1 MEIGS
6 GPWRALITKGA
17 EAMNVP
23 ISTQA
28 TDQIGIHAVELI
40 KWNRKINLTRITDP
54 FEIAVKHF
62 LDSIAAVNLIPAGA
76 RILDVGSG
84 GGFPGIP
91 LKILIPSLHLTLID
105 ASRKKAH
112 FLKHMIRTLGLDHT
126 DAVHLRAEDMD
137 RENGFTAGFD
147 VVVSRALTSLPGI
160 AKMSFPL
167 LGPNGVTMVWKSV
180 DQVAKLDVDSARHDP
195 NAFQQLKGTDF
206 SIKTIH
212 YVLPYLNLKR
222 AIVMMRPDS
231 HLKTS
236 SI

>member
-23 ISTQA
+23 ISTHA
-28 TDQIGIHAVELI
+28 ADQIGIHAVELI

-105 ASRKKAH
+105 ASRKKSH
-112 FLKHMIRTLGLDHT
+112 FLKHIIRTLGLDHT
-126 DAVHLRAEDMD
+126 DAFHLRAEDMD
-137 RENGFTAGFD
+137 RENGFIKGFD
-147 VVVSRALTSLPGI
+147 VVVSRALTSLSGF

-167 LGPNGVTMVWKSV
+167 LGPNGVTLVWKSA
-180 DQVAKLDVDSARHDP
+180 DQVAGLDVDSPSDDP
-195 NAFQQLKGTDF
+195 DAFHYLKGTGI
-206 SIKTIH
+206 SIQVIH
-212 YVLPYLNLKR
+212 YHLPYLKLKR
-222 AIVMMRPDS
+222 AIVRVRP
-231 HLKTS
+231 
-236 SI
+236 